1 MAIVRAQKPVY
12 TIFVKRRAVIGVV
25 DVIDELLSDF
35 LLPSAMAGKPM
46 RLLKSKVVVLQST
59 ELR

>member
-12 TIFVKRRAVIGVV
+12 TIFVKRRAIIGAV

-35 LLPSAMAGKPM
+35 LLPSAMVES
-46 RLLKSKVVVLQST
+46 L
-59 ELR
+59 